1 MTTATKKQE
10 FDNLLSA
17 FRTEW
22 FIYQDD
28 TNTPKNINQINTIC
42 KQIINLNLTQQI
54 FDEATK

>member
-28 TNTPKNINQINTIC
+28 INTPKNINQINTIC

-54 FDEATK
+54 FDESTK